1 MKELKSSN
9 LYLLILFLSSS
20 CNILNAQNVLEALER
35 GGEECLY
42 EVRDRKYNDAS
53 GNYKFVYCVIEGPDG
68 RYWLNNNL
76 GAEYANEK
84 STHFNPKQKAKSA
97 TDHLA
102 YGYKYQ
108 WQRPADGHEIVSYT
122 NATTATGW
130 SSATRR
136 YSDTW
141 TPNHGIFHVSVLTF
155 VGNVS
160 WVNYTLDTNGPFN
173 LWQAGGANNPCPAD
187 FHVPTKEEWE
197 ILMASVDGNIID
209 DEKLAFTRVGW
220 RLGVEWSHTDG
231 VGSAAG
237 YSSSSVGNPLYTYF
251 PNLTNNEGIEIGH
264 RADGRAIRCIR
275 DY

>member
-84 STHFNPKQKAKSA
+84 STHFNPKQKAKSPI
-97 TDHLA
+97 DHLA

-122 NATTATGW
+122 NATTPTGW
-130 SSATRR
+130 SSGTRT
-136 YSDTW
+136 YSNTW
-141 TPNHGIFHVSVLTF
+141 TPTHSLFHVSVATF
-155 VGNVS
+155 TEIVT
-160 WVNYTLDTNGPFN
+160 WVNNTLNNNGPFN
-173 LWQAGGANNPCPAD
+173 LWQAEGANNPCPAD
-187 FHVPTKEEWE
+187 FHVPTKEEWKTL
-197 ILMASVDGNIID
+197 IVSVDGNLID
-209 DEKLAFTRVGW
+209 NEQLAFTKAGW
-220 RLGVEWSHTDG
+220 RLGVEWSGTAG
-231 VGSAAG
+231 VGSSSG
-237 YSSSSVGNPLYTYF
+237 YYSSSIGDALHAYVVDVNT
-251 PNLTNNEGIEIGH
+251 NLEMENGR
-264 RADGRAIRCIR
+264 RADGRSVRCIR